1 MKPHLKLSTSRK
13 LLHKLSMRQRNKVM
27 SEIRRNLHL
36 QNSAIKSK
44 RNVKHVESND
54 NSELQHLSPLP
65 ECSSSNYFP
74 SINENIAST
83 SRGDVED
90 DRASCSSSISSNVS
104 YALSSFSSSLSEPSF
119 TLASCFVDSNLTHNQ
134 GNSVLAILRT
144 HTCFI
149 NLPKDVKTL
158 LNTPRH
164 RVVLCTVE
172 PEEYIHFDLEIALVE
187 SLCNAPFVSRI
198 GELEL
203 DFNTDGCTLDKS
215 GIVQIWP
222 IQCRISNL
230 HNTKPIV
237 VGIYKGAQK
246 PYDATALF
254 EKFIA
259 DVKTI
264 FSNGGI
270 NFRGTLILIKLR
282 AFVADAPARA
292 FVLNHCGHT
301 SYYPCSKCKV
311 HGMQIDGR
319 TVFHGLHHPVRTDE
333 DYRLRRDDNHHKEGT
348 SPLSV
353 LLMGMVSQVPFIC
366 I

>member
-44 RNVKHVESND
+44 RNVEHVESND

-83 SRGDVED
+83 SRGDIED

-104 YALSSFSSSLSEPSF
+104 YALFSSFSSLSELSF
-119 TLASCFVDSNLTHNQ
+119 TEILASCFVDSNTLTLLTHNQ

-149 NLPKDVKTL
+149 NLPKDVRTL

-172 PEEYIHFDLEIALVE
+172 PGEYIHFDLEIALVE

-215 GIVQIWP
+215 GTVQIWP

-230 HNTKPIV
+230 HNTKPII

-270 NFRGTLILIKLR
+270 NFRDNLSPMSGTVTYGAMGSGVLVGASPTLSS
-282 AFVADAPARA
+282 VASASAAGD
-292 FVLNHCGHT
+292 
-301 SYYPCSKCKV
+301 
-311 HGMQIDGR
+311 
-319 TVFHGLHHPVRTDE
+319 VRRHFPT
-333 DYRLRRDDNHHKEGT
+333 
-348 SPLSV
+348 
-353 LLMGMVSQVPFIC
+353 
-366 I
+366 